1 MQRFR
6 SRALI
11 VFLFAL
17 IFVLMAGVGRFAR
30 ADTAVKPEARP
41 VLGEVTKDW

>member
-17 IFVLMAGVGRFAR
+17 ILVLMAGVGRFAS
-30 ADTAVKPEARP
+30 AATGVKPEARP
-41 VLGEVTKDW
+41 ALGETTKDW